1 MTAPAAAPRGYVRFV
16 AALLCLLVGATVG
29 LLIEFVVT
37 RGLGITHGIEPI
49 NSPVIISA
57 DGRTLRTQFGPGAL
71 IADETATT
79 VTLTYRPASELSTCL
94 MGACSTPILLTHL
107 AAPLGNRRLVD
118 GTRGRGVL
126 GSILRPTTMPPYL
139 HHAVDVATLS
149 GVAAS
154 YTQLYGGPGV
164 EMSIVETWGEM
175 LPSPSNG
182 LVVRGHPAVA
192 WSGHLAWIENG
203 TTITIGSSPYGYSA
217 PTTAQLLAIADGMR

>member
-1 MTAPAAAPRGYVRFV
+1 VTAPAATTRGYVRIV

-49 NSPVIISA
+49 NAPVIISA
-57 DGRTLRTQFGPGAL
+57 DGRTLRTRFGPGAL

-79 VTLTYRPASELSTCL
+79 VTLTYRPASELSLCL
-94 MGACSTPILLTHL
+94 MCSTPILWTRLE
-107 AAPLGNRRLVD
+107 APLGNRRLVD
-118 GTRGRGVL
+118 AARSTGAF

-139 HHAVDVATLS
+139 HHASDLATLS

-154 YTQLYGGPGV
+154 YTQLYSGPGIEV
-164 EMSIVETWGEM
+164 SIVETLGDA

-182 LVVRGHPAVA
+182 LVVRGHPAVT
-192 WSGHLAWIENG
+192 WSAHLAWIENG
-203 TTITIGSSPYGYSA
+203 TTITIGSSTYGYLA
-217 PTTAQLLAIADGMR
+217 ATTAQLMAIADGMR

>member
-1 MTAPAAAPRGYVRFV
+1 VTAPAAAPRGYVRIV

-49 NSPVIISA
+49 NAPIIISA

-94 MGACSTPILLTHL
+94 MACSTPILWTRLE
-107 AAPLGNRRLVD
+107 APLGNRRLVD
-118 GTRGRGVL
+118 ATRGADAF
-126 GSILRPTTMPPYL
+126 GSILRPTTMPPYV
-139 HHAVDVATLS
+139 HHAIDVATLS

-164 EMSIVETWGEM
+164 EISIVETWGET
-175 LPSPSNG
+175 LPSGSNG
-182 LVVRGHPAVA
+182 LVVRGQPAVT
-192 WSGHLAWIENG
+192 WSGHLAWVENG
-203 TTITIGSSPYGYSA
+203 TTVTIGSSTYGYPA
-217 PTTAQLLAIADGMR
+217 PTTAQLIAIADGMR

>member
-1 MTAPAAAPRGYVRFV
+1 MTAPAAAPRGYVRIV

-29 LLIEFVVT
+29 LVIEFVVT

-49 NSPVIISA
+49 DSPIIISA
-57 DGRTLRTQFGPGAL
+57 DGRTLRTQFGPGTL

-94 MGACSTPILLTHL
+94 MLMCATPILWNRLET
-107 AAPLGNRRLVD
+107 PLGNRRLVD
-118 GTRGRGVL
+118 AARGTNAF
-126 GSILRPTTMPPYL
+126 GSILRPTTMPQYVY
-139 HHAVDVATLS
+139 HAGDVATLS

-154 YTQLYGGPGV
+154 YTQFYGGPGV
-164 EMSIVETWGEM
+164 QMSIVETWGDT
-175 LPSPSNG
+175 LPSTSNG
-182 LVVRGHPAVA
+182 LFVHGHPAVA

-203 TTITIGSSPYGYSA
+203 TTITIGSSTYGYLA

>member
-1 MTAPAAAPRGYVRFV
+1 VTAPAATRRGYVRFV
-16 AALLCLLVGATVG
+16 AAALCVLVGAALG

-49 NSPVIISA
+49 NSPIIISA
-57 DGRTLRTQFGPGAL
+57 DGRTLRTQFGPGTL

-79 VTLTYRPASELSTCL
+79 VTLTYRPASELSTCFL
-94 MGACSTPILLTHL
+94 TCSTPILWTRL

-118 GTRGRGVL
+118 KARGAGAF
-126 GSILRPTTMPPYL
+126 GPILRPTTMTAYL
-139 HHAVDVATLS
+139 HHASDLATLS

-154 YTQLYGGPGV
+154 YTQFYGGPGV
-164 EMSIVETWGEM
+164 QMSIVETWGDM

-182 LVVRGHPAVA
+182 LAVRGHPAVT

-203 TTITIGSSPYGYSA
+203 ITITIGSSTYGYLA
-217 PTTAQLLAIADGMR
+217 PTTAQLLAIAAGMR